1 MLIASSAVLTA
12 LGDGKATF
20 EGLLAGRHAAT
31 PLGLPLLPEAVGYPI
46 GGGDPTS
53 PARSTGLLA
62 QVVASAIDEAG
73 LSADGLGGVAGPRIT
88 VVVGTGLGETATVE
102 EAIRSESQIEPEILH
117 YEAAVRSVLPA
128 ADAVMT
134 ISNACAAS
142 GCAMAIAEDLLAC
155 GETDIAV
162 VAGVDAMSTSMLAM
176 IGMVGDIRPDRVR
189 PFDVNRR
196 GVLLGEGAAAIVLA
210 PADWTGPAVG
220 RVLGTAMTCDAYH
233 ETAPSVSGLAR
244 CMTAAYQRA
253 GRSPAD
259 TDLIVAHGTGTALND
274 PSECQA
280 LTALLEVSGGTPP
293 ITAVKGATGHT
304 SGCAALV
311 NLDVAL
317 RCMRAAVVPP
327 VVGLEKVIDEGRE
340 LSFVAHDPL
349 AATIRTAQL
358 NAFGFGGTNSVS
370 LVEVA

>member
-1 MLIASSAVLTA
+1 MLIASSSVLTA

-20 EGLLAGRHAAT
+20 EGLLAGRHAAA
-31 PLGLPLLPEAVGYPI
+31 PLRLPLLPDAVGYPI

-73 LSADGLGGVAGPRIT
+73 LSAGGVAGARIT

-134 ISNACAAS
+134 ISSACAAS

-176 IGMVGDIRPDRVR
+176 IGMVGDIKPDRVR
-189 PFDVNRR
+189 PFDIDRR

-220 RVLGTAMTCDAYH
+220 RVLGAAMTCDAYH
-233 ETAPSVSGLAR
+233 ETAPSVSGLVR
-244 CMTAAYQRA
+244 CMRAAYQRA

-274 PSECQA
+274 PSECRA

-340 LSFVAHDPL
+340 LSFVAHDPR
-349 AATIRTAQL
+349 AATIRIAQL

-370 LVEVA
+370 LVAAA